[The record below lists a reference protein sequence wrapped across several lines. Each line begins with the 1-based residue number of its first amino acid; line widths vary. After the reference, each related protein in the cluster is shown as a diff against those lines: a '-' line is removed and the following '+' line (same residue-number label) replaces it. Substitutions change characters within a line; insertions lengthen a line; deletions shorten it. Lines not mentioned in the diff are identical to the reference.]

1 MIKNIM
7 ENRKDIKEFEQNT
20 EDVLR
25 TTLRSLIEG
34 LTGITTS
41 SKSELI
47 LSISHIFQKMRGGQF
62 LSQLLKE
69 WERYKEKGKVKDD
82 YQFTEQHKACLQ
94 ELLEFL
100 DKDSPDEVRFKVL
113 KQIFLVAA
121 SEEASDRKSFLPL
134 QFMKIARSLTDGEI
148 ILLTTIWQIAKEH
161 KGEYDQHYGAARW
174 IQEVTEASGMKHKE
188 LVEIHEQGLMEKR
201 LITPRQLADRS
212 GVQVKPYFRLTDLG
226 YEFCNFIEKYEE

>member
-174 IQEVTEASGMKHKE
+174 IQVVTEASGMKHKE

-212 GVQVKPYFRLTDLG
+212 GVQVKPYCRLTDLG